1 MYLHRVQTVSRWV
14 IMVTSMLI
22 QKCNYWLQTAKYPP
36 PAVSNIFI
44 PGVYTVVIIYSCYIY
59 DNYREEGV
67 NFWRDHVSSCLS
79 PNKQPTI
86 LTMTRDTLTFVKLQW
101 VIVSDQNI
109 MALTCHQN
117 LICKNIAS
125 HAGVICVSIFSVQT
139 VVFGVAITLYIV
151 YTSISEAHAASIVRV
166 RVHKVKDVVRLH
178 WQVAS
183 VA

>member
-22 QKCNYWLQTAKYPP
+22 HKCNYWLQTAKYPP

-79 PNKQPTI
+79 PNIQPTI

-101 VIVSDQNI
+101 VNCVRSKYNGPNLPPKPHLQKYS
-109 MALTCHQN
+109 LTCRCDLCQHFF
-117 LICKNIAS
+117 CS
-125 HAGVICVSIFSVQT
+125 DCSIWGRNNT
-139 VVFGVAITLYIV
+139 VYSLYQHFRGTCCL
-151 YTSISEAHAASIVRV
+151 YRQGQSA
-166 RVHKVKDVVRLH
+166 
-178 WQVAS
+178 
-183 VA
+183 